1 MFSSRYFVNIPTSGV
16 TDDHKMY
23 IRINDM
29 NGKIFRLSV
38 LPSDTIDMVK
48 QKIQDRENIPKD
60 MQQIGYMFQRLEDN
74 HTLEHYNIHN
84 SSTLTMYNAL
94 LSKW

>member
-1 MFSSRYFVNIPTSGV
+1 VNIPTSGV

-29 NGKIFRLSV
+29 NGKIFRLYV

-48 QKIQDRENIPKD
+48 QKIQDLENIPKD
-60 MQQIGYMFQRLEDN
+60 LMQLSYLFKKLEDK
-74 HTLEHYNIHN
+74 HTLEHYNIRN
-84 SSTLTMYNAL
+84 SSTLLLYNAL